1 MEDLNI
7 HIDKTWKRF
16 TQKTR
21 RTNPDQLV
29 PYAFLDFDGRCWS
42 YEKEAFY
49 RFAYEQGATTRH
61 ELEFVGDPIY
71 MDGLT
76 FQKTW
81 QLNRK
86 WKVSFPTL
94 DIQCD
99 SLQGFYY
106 YPLDQMQ
113 WTSHKELAK
122 RKTPANLT
130 SYGTKHFKDTYKAPT
145 QVKRITAWNEI
156 KTANAWSKDA
166 RAKVS
171 DKIITQRISKGW
183 TAEDAIST
191 PANVKP

>member
-29 PYAFLDFDGRCWS
+29 PYAFLSFDGRSWS

-81 QLNRK
+81 QRNVK
-86 WKVSFPTL
+86 WDVYFPTIS
-94 DIQCD
+94 IQHHC
-99 SLQGFYY
+99 LQGFYY
-106 YPLDQMQ
+106 YPLDQMK

-130 SYGTKHFKDTYKAPT
+130 SYGHQHYKLNKP
-145 QVKRITAWNEI
+145 QPKPVKKISAWNEI

-171 DKIITQRISKGW
+171 DKIITRRIGRGW
-183 TAEDAIST
+183 KPEDAISS
-191 PANVKP
+191 PANIKS

>member
-7 HIDKTWKRF
+7 HIDETWKRYSR
-16 TQKTR
+16 KPR
-21 RTNPDQLV
+21 STNPDQIV
-29 PYAFLDFDGRCWS
+29 PYAFLSFDGRTWS

-49 RFAYEQGATTRH
+49 QHAFDQGATTRH

-81 QLNRK
+81 QFNPK
-86 WKVSFPTL
+86 WKVRFPTIL
-94 DIQCD
+94 IQDD

-106 YPLDQMQ
+106 YPLDQMK

-130 SYGTKHFKDTYKAPT
+130 SYGHQHFKDTYKAPT
-145 QVKRITAWNEI
+145 PVKRITAWNET

-166 RAKVS
+166 RAGVS
-171 DKIITQRISKGW
+171 DKIITRRILKGW

-191 PANVKP
+191 PANNTP